1 MYPKSPFSVLGA
13 AVADV
18 LAGILGAVAL
28 AVFLLHW
35 MHQRNRESL
44 TRLRGDRARSAW
56 RGYRTATITVT
67 AATVAVAGALALTS
81 GGGTP
86 RTATAAPRAIA
97 SGSVPDAGQDGKGDS
112 QDAEHSPGEEGGGTA
127 ATHDD
132 SDARPFSG
140 PESVAPGEGEPTPGT
155 SSAPASGDEDRAEPT
170 EDTPAPGSTVV
181 PGPPGTTAPG
191 PNTSP
196 TPTPPPPTPKPTAP
210 QKPDECDGLVDLH
223 LPLLPDVCLL

>member
-1 MYPKSPFSVLGA
+1 M
-13 AVADV
+13 
-18 LAGILGAVAL
+18 
-28 AVFLLHW
+28 
-35 MHQRNRESL
+35 
-44 TRLRGDRARSAW
+44 
-56 RGYRTATITVT
+56 T

-86 RTATAAPRAIA
+86 RTATAAPRATA
-97 SGSVPDAGQDGKGDS
+97 SGTVPDAGRDGKGDS
-112 QDAEHSPGEEGGGTA
+112 QDAEHSPGEEAGGTA
-127 ATHDD
+127 VAQDD
-132 SDARPFSG
+132 SHARPFSG
-140 PESVAPGEGEPTPGT
+140 PESVAPVEGEPAPGT

-181 PGPPGTTAPG
+181 PGSPGTTAPG
-191 PNTSP
+191 PNASP

>member
-1 MYPKSPFSVLGA
+1 MYPKSPFSALGA

-35 MHQRNRESL
+35 AHQRESESL
-44 TRLRGDRARSAW
+44 TRLRGDRTRSVW
-56 RGYRTATITVT
+56 RGHRTATITVT

-86 RTATAAPRAIA
+86 RTATAAPPATA
-97 SGSVPDAGQDGKGDS
+97 SGSVPDAGQDGEGDRR
-112 QDAEHSPGEEGGGTA
+112 DAEHSPVEEGDGTGV
-127 ATHDD
+127 THDD

-140 PESVAPGEGEPTPGT
+140 PESVAPLEEDPAPGT
-155 SSAPASGDEDRAEPT
+155 SSAPASGDEGRAEPT
-170 EDTPAPGSTVV
+170 EDTTSPGSTVV
-181 PGPPGTTAPG
+181 PGPTGTTAPG

-196 TPTPPPPTPKPTAP
+196 TATPPPPTPKPTAP